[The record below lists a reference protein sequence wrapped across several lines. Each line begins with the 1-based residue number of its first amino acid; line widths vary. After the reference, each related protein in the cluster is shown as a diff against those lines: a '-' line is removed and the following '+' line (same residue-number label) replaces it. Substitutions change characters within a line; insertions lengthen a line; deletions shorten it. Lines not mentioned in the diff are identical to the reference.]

1 MTSTLLIAMMI
12 VLYACQ
18 TLFCRLYNQRYPGE
32 ESTSP
37 FVYNVIY
44 GVFVSIVTFA
54 VGKGRFAPST
64 ATVLLG
70 LLNGAVLF
78 GYNLSLIKATA
89 SGSYA
94 VANLCLLAG
103 GILIPLFQSVIVYH
117 VPLNAL
123 QYAGVAVML
132 AAFLFLNL
140 DGIVGG
146 RKEKKAK
153 TAASRLFPLFCTLLF
168 LFNGLYGALLN
179 AQQEAMGNTQREE
192 MIIVTFLFTALLG
205 FVMLL
210 SKRGRSSLAA
220 FRQTKSSALC
230 HAFVLRF
237 RRRGAEPSD
246 VRDAAGQRARAVHG
260 GKWRCAGA
268 VSHVRRVPLQGK
280 DHPVQGR
287 RPPSRPVLSGH
298 AERAGVK
305 QSIKSGLL
313 RNPSSAADH
322 FFVIKFSFGHFLG
335 KGNFTVVVFTF
346 IRYN

>member
-1 MTSTLLIAMMI
+1 MTSTLLIALMI

-44 GVFVSIVTFA
+44 GVFVSVVTFA

-89 SGSYA
+89 GGSYA

-117 VPLNAL
+117 VPLNTL

-146 RKEKKAK
+146 KKEAKAK
-153 TAASRLFPLFCTLLF
+153 TAASRLFSLFCALLF

-179 AQQEAMGNTQREE
+179 AQQEATGNTQREE

-205 FVMLL
+205 FAMLL
-210 SKRGRSSLAA
+210 AKRGRGSLAA
-220 FRQTKSSALC
+220 FRQTKGSALC
-230 HAFVLRF
+230 MLLCCI
-237 RRRGAEPSD
+237 S
-246 VRDAAGQRARAVHG
+246 AAAALNLLMYVMQLVN
-260 GKWRCAGA
+260 
-268 VSHVRRVPLQGK
+268 V
-280 DHPVQGR
+280 
-287 RPPSRPVLSGH
+287 PVLYTVENG
-298 AERAGVK
+298 GVLVLSVVFAVFLFK
-305 QSIKSGLL
+305 EKITPFKAVGLL
-313 RNPSSAADH
+313 LALSSL
-322 FFVIKFSFGHFLG
+322 VMLSIQ
-335 KGNFTVVVFTF
+335 
-346 IRYN
+346 

>member
-1 MTSTLLIAMMI
+1 MTSTLLIALMI

-44 GVFVSIVTFA
+44 GVFVSVVTFA

-89 SGSYA
+89 GGSYA

-146 RKEKKAK
+146 KKEAKAK
-153 TAASRLFPLFCTLLF
+153 TAASRLFPLFCALLF

-179 AQQEAMGNTQREE
+179 AQQEATGNTQREE

-205 FVMLL
+205 FAMLL
-210 SKRGRSSLAA
+210 AKRGRGSLAA
-220 FRQTKSSALC
+220 FRQTKGSALC
-230 HAFVLRF
+230 MLLCCI
-237 RRRGAEPSD
+237 S
-246 VRDAAGQRARAVHG
+246 AAAALNLLMYVMQLVN
-260 GKWRCAGA
+260 
-268 VSHVRRVPLQGK
+268 V
-280 DHPVQGR
+280 
-287 RPPSRPVLSGH
+287 PVLYTVENG
-298 AERAGVK
+298 GVLVLSVVFAVFLFK
-305 QSIKSGLL
+305 EKITPFKAVGLL
-313 RNPSSAADH
+313 LALSSL
-322 FFVIKFSFGHFLG
+322 VMLSIQ
-335 KGNFTVVVFTF
+335 
-346 IRYN
+346 

>member
-64 ATVLLG
+64 VTVLLG

-153 TAASRLFPLFCTLLF
+153 TAASRLFPLFCALLF

-179 AQQEAMGNTQREE
+179 AQQEATGNMQREE
-192 MIIVTFLFTALLG
+192 MIIVTFLFTKLTILYEDEQ
-205 FVMLL
+205 VMLL
-210 SKRGRSSLAA
+210 SKRGRDSFAA

-230 HAFVLRF
+230 MLLCCV
-237 RRRGAEPSD
+237 S
-246 VRDAAGQRARAVHG
+246 AAAALNLLMYVMQLVN
-260 GKWRCAGA
+260 
-268 VSHVRRVPLQGK
+268 V
-280 DHPVQGR
+280 
-287 RPPSRPVLSGH
+287 PVLYTVENG
-298 AERAGVK
+298 GVLVLSVVFAVFLFK
-305 QSIKSGLL
+305 EKITPFKAVGLL
-313 RNPSSAADH
+313 LALSSLVMLSVQA
-322 FFVIKFSFGHFLG
+322 
-335 KGNFTVVVFTF
+335 
-346 IRYN
+346 

>member
-153 TAASRLFPLFCTLLF
+153 TAVSRLFPLFCALLF
-168 LFNGLYGALLN
+168 LYGALLN

-210 SKRGRSSLAA
+210 SKRGRDSFAA

-230 HAFVLRF
+230 MLLCCV
-237 RRRGAEPSD
+237 S
-246 VRDAAGQRARAVHG
+246 AAAALNLLMYVMQLVN
-260 GKWRCAGA
+260 
-268 VSHVRRVPLQGK
+268 V
-280 DHPVQGR
+280 
-287 RPPSRPVLSGH
+287 PVLYTVENG
-298 AERAGVK
+298 GVLVLSVVFAVFLFK
-305 QSIKSGLL
+305 EKITPFKAVGLL
-313 RNPSSAADH
+313 LALSSLVMLSVQA
-322 FFVIKFSFGHFLG
+322 
-335 KGNFTVVVFTF
+335 
-346 IRYN
+346 

>member
-123 QYAGVAVML
+123 QYVGVAVML

-153 TAASRLFPLFCTLLF
+153 TAASRLFPLFCALLF

-179 AQQEAMGNTQREE
+179 AQQEATGNTQREE

-210 SKRGRSSLAA
+210 SKRGRDSFAA

-230 HAFVLRF
+230 MLLCCV
-237 RRRGAEPSD
+237 S
-246 VRDAAGQRARAVHG
+246 AAAALNLLMYVMQLVN
-260 GKWRCAGA
+260 
-268 VSHVRRVPLQGK
+268 V
-280 DHPVQGR
+280 
-287 RPPSRPVLSGH
+287 PVLYTVENG
-298 AERAGVK
+298 GVLVLSVVFAVFLFK
-305 QSIKSGLL
+305 EKITPFKAVGLL
-313 RNPSSAADH
+313 LALSSLVMLSVQA
-322 FFVIKFSFGHFLG
+322 
-335 KGNFTVVVFTF
+335 
-346 IRYN
+346 

>member
-1 MTSTLLIAMMI
+1 MTSTLLIALMI

-44 GVFVSIVTFA
+44 GVFVSVVTFA

-89 SGSYA
+89 GGSYA

-117 VPLNAL
+117 VPLSAL
-123 QYAGVAVML
+123 QYAGVVVML

-146 RKEKKAK
+146 KKEAKAK
-153 TAASRLFPLFCTLLF
+153 TAASRLFPLFCALLF

-179 AQQEAMGNTQREE
+179 AQQEATGNTQREE

-205 FVMLL
+205 FAMLL
-210 SKRGRSSLAA
+210 AKRGRGSLAA
-220 FRQTKSSALC
+220 FRQTKGSALC
-230 HAFVLRF
+230 MLLCCI
-237 RRRGAEPSD
+237 S
-246 VRDAAGQRARAVHG
+246 AAAALNLLMYVMQLVN
-260 GKWRCAGA
+260 
-268 VSHVRRVPLQGK
+268 V
-280 DHPVQGR
+280 
-287 RPPSRPVLSGH
+287 PVLYTVENG
-298 AERAGVK
+298 GVLVLSVVFAVFLFK
-305 QSIKSGLL
+305 EKITPFKAVGLL
-313 RNPSSAADH
+313 LALSSL
-322 FFVIKFSFGHFLG
+322 VMLSIQ
-335 KGNFTVVVFTF
+335 
-346 IRYN
+346 

>member
-1 MTSTLLIAMMI
+1 MTSTLLIALMI

-54 VGKGRFAPST
+54 VGRGRFAPST

-78 GYNLSLIKATA
+78 GYNLSLIKATG

-146 RKEKKAK
+146 GKEKKAK
-153 TAASRLFPLFCTLLF
+153 TAASRLFPLFCGLLF

-179 AQQEAMGNTQREE
+179 AQQEATGNTQREE

-210 SKRGRSSLAA
+210 SKRGRNSFAA

-230 HAFVLRF
+230 MLLCCI
-237 RRRGAEPSD
+237 S
-246 VRDAAGQRARAVHG
+246 AAAALNLLMYVMQLVN
-260 GKWRCAGA
+260 
-268 VSHVRRVPLQGK
+268 V
-280 DHPVQGR
+280 
-287 RPPSRPVLSGH
+287 PVLYTVENG
-298 AERAGVK
+298 GVLVLSVVFAVFLFK
-305 QSIKSGLL
+305 EKITPFKAVGLL
-313 RNPSSAADH
+313 LALSSLVMLSVQA
-322 FFVIKFSFGHFLG
+322 
-335 KGNFTVVVFTF
+335 
-346 IRYN
+346 

>member
-1 MTSTLLIAMMI
+1 MTSTLLIALMI

-44 GVFVSIVTFA
+44 GVFVSVVTFA

-89 SGSYA
+89 GGSYA

-117 VPLNAL
+117 VPLNTL

-146 RKEKKAK
+146 KKEAKAK
-153 TAASRLFPLFCTLLF
+153 TAASRLFPLFCALLF

-179 AQQEAMGNTQREE
+179 AQQEATGNTQREE

-205 FVMLL
+205 FAMLL
-210 SKRGRSSLAA
+210 AKRGRGSLAA
-220 FRQTKSSALC
+220 FRQTKGSALC
-230 HAFVLRF
+230 MLLCCI
-237 RRRGAEPSD
+237 S
-246 VRDAAGQRARAVHG
+246 AAAALNLLMYVMQLVN
-260 GKWRCAGA
+260 
-268 VSHVRRVPLQGK
+268 V
-280 DHPVQGR
+280 
-287 RPPSRPVLSGH
+287 PVLYTVENG
-298 AERAGVK
+298 GVLVLSVVFAVFLFK
-305 QSIKSGLL
+305 EKITPFKAVGLL
-313 RNPSSAADH
+313 LALSSL
-322 FFVIKFSFGHFLG
+322 VMLSIQ
-335 KGNFTVVVFTF
+335 
-346 IRYN
+346 

>member
-1 MTSTLLIAMMI
+1 MI

-44 GVFVSIVTFA
+44 GVFVSVVTFA

-89 SGSYA
+89 GGSYA

-146 RKEKKAK
+146 KKEAKAK
-153 TAASRLFPLFCTLLF
+153 TAASRLFPLFCALLF

-179 AQQEAMGNTQREE
+179 AQQEATGNTQREE

-205 FVMLL
+205 FAMLL
-210 SKRGRSSLAA
+210 AKRGRGRLAA
-220 FRQTKSSALC
+220 FRQTKGSALC
-230 HAFVLRF
+230 MLLCCI
-237 RRRGAEPSD
+237 S
-246 VRDAAGQRARAVHG
+246 AAAALNLLMYVMQLVN
-260 GKWRCAGA
+260 
-268 VSHVRRVPLQGK
+268 V
-280 DHPVQGR
+280 
-287 RPPSRPVLSGH
+287 PVLYTVENG
-298 AERAGVK
+298 GVLVLSVVFAVFLFK
-305 QSIKSGLL
+305 EKITPFKAVGLL
-313 RNPSSAADH
+313 LALSSL
-322 FFVIKFSFGHFLG
+322 VMLSIQ
-335 KGNFTVVVFTF
+335 
-346 IRYN
+346 

>member
-1 MTSTLLIAMMI
+1 MTSTLLIALMI

-44 GVFVSIVTFA
+44 GVFVSVVTFA

-89 SGSYA
+89 GGSYA

-123 QYAGVAVML
+123 QYAGAAVML

-146 RKEKKAK
+146 KKEAKAK
-153 TAASRLFPLFCTLLF
+153 TAASRLFPLFCALLF

-179 AQQEAMGNTQREE
+179 AQQEATGNTQREE

-205 FVMLL
+205 FAMLL
-210 SKRGRSSLAA
+210 AKRGRGSLAA
-220 FRQTKSSALC
+220 FRQTKGSALC
-230 HAFVLRF
+230 MLLCCI
-237 RRRGAEPSD
+237 S
-246 VRDAAGQRARAVHG
+246 AAAALNLLMYVMQLVN
-260 GKWRCAGA
+260 
-268 VSHVRRVPLQGK
+268 V
-280 DHPVQGR
+280 
-287 RPPSRPVLSGH
+287 PVLYTVENG
-298 AERAGVK
+298 GVLVLSVVFAVFLFK
-305 QSIKSGLL
+305 EKITPFKAVGLL
-313 RNPSSAADH
+313 LALSSL
-322 FFVIKFSFGHFLG
+322 VMLSIQ
-335 KGNFTVVVFTF
+335 
-346 IRYN
+346 

>member
-1 MTSTLLIAMMI
+1 MTSTLLIALMI

-37 FVYNVIY
+37 FAYNVIY
-44 GVFVSIVTFA
+44 GVFVSVVTFA

-123 QYAGVAVML
+123 QYAGAAVML

-146 RKEKKAK
+146 KKEAKAK
-153 TAASRLFPLFCTLLF
+153 TAASRLFPLFCALLF

-179 AQQEAMGNTQREE
+179 AQQEATGNTQREE

-205 FVMLL
+205 FAMLL
-210 SKRGRSSLAA
+210 AKRGRGSLAA
-220 FRQTKSSALC
+220 FRQTKGSALC
-230 HAFVLRF
+230 MLLCCI
-237 RRRGAEPSD
+237 S
-246 VRDAAGQRARAVHG
+246 AAAALNLLMYVMQLVN
-260 GKWRCAGA
+260 
-268 VSHVRRVPLQGK
+268 V
-280 DHPVQGR
+280 
-287 RPPSRPVLSGH
+287 PVLYTVENG
-298 AERAGVK
+298 GVLVLSVVFAVFLFK
-305 QSIKSGLL
+305 EKITPFKAVGLL
-313 RNPSSAADH
+313 LALSSL
-322 FFVIKFSFGHFLG
+322 VMLSIQ
-335 KGNFTVVVFTF
+335 
-346 IRYN
+346 

>member
-37 FVYNVIY
+37 LVYNVIY

-54 VGKGRFAPST
+54 VGRGRFTPST
-64 ATVLLG
+64 VTVLLG

-78 GYNLSLIKATA
+78 GYNLSLIKATG

-146 RKEKKAK
+146 KKEGKVK
-153 TAASRLFPLFCTLLF
+153 TAASRLFPLFCGLLF

-179 AQQEAMGNTQREE
+179 AQQEATGNTQREE
-192 MIIVTFLFTALLG
+192 MILVTFLFTALLG

-210 SKRGRSSLAA
+210 SKRGRGSLSA

-230 HAFVLRF
+230 MLLCCVSAAAALNLLMYVMQLVNVPVLYTVENGGVLVLSVVF
-237 RRRGAEPSD
+237 AVFLFKEKITPFK
-246 VRDAAGQRARAVHG
+246 AAGLLLALSSLVML
-260 GKWRCAGA
+260 
-268 VSHVRRVPLQGK
+268 S
-280 DHPVQGR
+280 VQ
-287 RPPSRPVLSGH
+287 
-298 AERAGVK
+298 A
-305 QSIKSGLL
+305 
-313 RNPSSAADH
+313 
-322 FFVIKFSFGHFLG
+322 
-335 KGNFTVVVFTF
+335 
-346 IRYN
+346 

>member
-1 MTSTLLIAMMI
+1 MTSTLLIALMI

-44 GVFVSIVTFA
+44 GVFVSVVTFA

-89 SGSYA
+89 GGSYA

-146 RKEKKAK
+146 KKEAKAK
-153 TAASRLFPLFCTLLF
+153 TAASRLFPLFCALLF

-179 AQQEAMGNTQREE
+179 AQQEATGNTQREE

-205 FVMLL
+205 FAMLL
-210 SKRGRSSLAA
+210 AKRGRGRLAA
-220 FRQTKSSALC
+220 FRQTKGSALC
-230 HAFVLRF
+230 MLLCCI
-237 RRRGAEPSD
+237 S
-246 VRDAAGQRARAVHG
+246 AAAALNLLMYVMQLVN
-260 GKWRCAGA
+260 
-268 VSHVRRVPLQGK
+268 V
-280 DHPVQGR
+280 
-287 RPPSRPVLSGH
+287 PVLYTVENG
-298 AERAGVK
+298 GVLVLSVVFAVFLFK
-305 QSIKSGLL
+305 EKITPFKAVGLL
-313 RNPSSAADH
+313 LALSSL
-322 FFVIKFSFGHFLG
+322 VMLSIQ
-335 KGNFTVVVFTF
+335 
-346 IRYN
+346 

>member
-1 MTSTLLIAMMI
+1 MTSTLLIALMI

-44 GVFVSIVTFA
+44 GVFVSVVTFA
-54 VGKGRFAPST
+54 MGKGRFAPST

-70 LLNGAVLF
+70 FLNGAVLF

-89 SGSYA
+89 GGSYA

-140 DGIVGG
+140 DGIIGG
-146 RKEKKAK
+146 KKEAKAK
-153 TAASRLFPLFCTLLF
+153 TAASRLFPLFCALLF

-179 AQQEAMGNTQREE
+179 AQQEATGNTQREE

-205 FVMLL
+205 FAMLL
-210 SKRGRSSLAA
+210 AKRGRGSLAA
-220 FRQTKSSALC
+220 FRQTKGSALC
-230 HAFVLRF
+230 MLLCCI
-237 RRRGAEPSD
+237 S
-246 VRDAAGQRARAVHG
+246 AAAALNLLMYVMQLVN
-260 GKWRCAGA
+260 
-268 VSHVRRVPLQGK
+268 V
-280 DHPVQGR
+280 
-287 RPPSRPVLSGH
+287 PVLYTVENG
-298 AERAGVK
+298 GVLVLSVVFAVFLFK
-305 QSIKSGLL
+305 EKITPFKAVGLL
-313 RNPSSAADH
+313 LALSSL
-322 FFVIKFSFGHFLG
+322 VMLSIQ
-335 KGNFTVVVFTF
+335 
-346 IRYN
+346 

>member
-1 MTSTLLIAMMI
+1 M
-12 VLYACQ
+12 
-18 TLFCRLYNQRYPGE
+18 
-32 ESTSP
+32 
-37 FVYNVIY
+37 YNVFY
-44 GVFVSIVTFA
+44 GVFVSLVTVA
-54 VGKGRFAPST
+54 VGMGRFAPST

-153 TAASRLFPLFCTLLF
+153 TAASRLFPLFCALLF

-210 SKRGRSSLAA
+210 SKRGRSSFAA

-230 HAFVLRF
+230 MLLCCV
-237 RRRGAEPSD
+237 S
-246 VRDAAGQRARAVHG
+246 AAAALNLLMYVMQLVN
-260 GKWRCAGA
+260 
-268 VSHVRRVPLQGK
+268 V
-280 DHPVQGR
+280 
-287 RPPSRPVLSGH
+287 PVLYTVENG
-298 AERAGVK
+298 GVLVLSVVFAVFLFK
-305 QSIKSGLL
+305 EKITPFKAVGLL
-313 RNPSSAADH
+313 LALSSLVMLSVQA
-322 FFVIKFSFGHFLG
+322 
-335 KGNFTVVVFTF
+335 
-346 IRYN
+346 

>member
-1 MTSTLLIAMMI
+1 MI

-44 GVFVSIVTFA
+44 GVFVSVVTFA

-89 SGSYA
+89 GGSYA

-117 VPLNAL
+117 VPLNTL

-146 RKEKKAK
+146 KKEAKAK
-153 TAASRLFPLFCTLLF
+153 TAASRLFPLFCALLF

-179 AQQEAMGNTQREE
+179 AQQEATGNTQREE

-205 FVMLL
+205 FAMLL
-210 SKRGRSSLAA
+210 AKRGRGSLAA
-220 FRQTKSSALC
+220 FRQTKGSALC
-230 HAFVLRF
+230 MLLCCI
-237 RRRGAEPSD
+237 S
-246 VRDAAGQRARAVHG
+246 AAAALNLLMYVMQLVN
-260 GKWRCAGA
+260 
-268 VSHVRRVPLQGK
+268 V
-280 DHPVQGR
+280 
-287 RPPSRPVLSGH
+287 PVLYTVENG
-298 AERAGVK
+298 GVLVLSVVFAVFLFK
-305 QSIKSGLL
+305 EKITPFKAVGLL
-313 RNPSSAADH
+313 LALSSL
-322 FFVIKFSFGHFLG
+322 VMLSIQ
-335 KGNFTVVVFTF
+335 
-346 IRYN
+346 